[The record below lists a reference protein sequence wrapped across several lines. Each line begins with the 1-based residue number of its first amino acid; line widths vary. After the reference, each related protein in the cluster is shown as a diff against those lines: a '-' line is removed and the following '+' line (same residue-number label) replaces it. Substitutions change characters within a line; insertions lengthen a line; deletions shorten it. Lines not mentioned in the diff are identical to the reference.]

1 LICHFDFIV
10 GGEWPM
16 QRINKREY
24 MARLRNG
31 KRVFRTRHGFW
42 SMPTHQQ
49 WERLIKKWMYG

>member
-1 LICHFDFIV
+1 
-10 GGEWPM
+10 M

-31 KRVFRTRHGFW
+31 ERVFRTRHGFW
-42 SMPTHQQ
+42 LMPTLQQ